1 MRSVDVAI
9 IERAAPR
16 TSVTHAVRG
25 VLRSMLR
32 GLWFVVIPLLV
43 SGLILRYLVPRT
55 VATTGFE
62 AGFAS
67 FARSH
72 AVVLLFASFV
82 TLALLLRYWRN
93 FLPGGRYLSSLP
105 HELVERVPRRR
116 IAECEEACALVL
128 SLESR
133 AAQRRLAAASSE
145 LRAAVLTAR
154 DELSRQLEAGKWSK
168 VPRANDELA
177 SAVRNLGG
185 GADEFK
191 KAFAFAG
198 LVAVAAL
205 LALQVRARF
214 VQSYEV
220 IGTSMLPTLVP
231 GELVVGN
238 VRTYDATHLPQ
249 RGDVV
254 VLRVNVD
261 GREQELIKR
270 VIGLPGDHLT
280 LAGVHPVINGWLAP
294 LCQVG
299 GYYSPDDET
308 ARTSDPS
315 GQLMMEF
322 LGNEAYLTMQ
332 SVEAAPFQEYV
343 VKPGEV
349 FVMGDNRSNS
359 RDSRSFDH
367 GAPRG
372 FPLSSVRAKVS
383 RVLFDRT
390 RYGEL
395 DLSAMFRPLVSQTK
409 LYGTDMSE
417 AEARAKSCLAIR
429 PKQASPPSPPSTALA
444 SRGLP

>member
-1 MRSVDVAI
+1 MRSADASVVA
-9 IERAAPR
+9 RAAAR
-16 TSVTHAVRG
+16 RSATH
-25 VLRSMLR
+25 VLRGALRSALR
-32 GLWFVVIPLLV
+32 GLWFVVIPLLA
-43 SGLILRYLVPRT
+43 SGLGLRYLVPHSA
-55 VATTGFE
+55 ATTGFE
-62 AGFAS
+62 ASFAS

-72 AVVLLFASFV
+72 AAVLLFGSFV
-82 TLALLLRYWRN
+82 TLALVLRYWQSW
-93 FLPGGRYLSSLP
+93 LPGGRYLSSLP
-105 HELVERVPRRR
+105 QELVERVPKRR
-116 IAECEEACALVL
+116 IAECGAAWALLL
-128 SLESR
+128 SLESGGTR
-133 AAQRRLAAASSE
+133 RRLAAASPE
-145 LRAAVLTAR
+145 LRSAVLGAR

-168 VPRANDELA
+168 VPRPHAELA
-177 SAVRNLGG
+177 SAVRNLGA

-191 KAFAFAG
+191 KAFGFAA

-231 GELVVGN
+231 GELVLGN
-238 VRTYDATHLPQ
+238 VRAYDATHLPQ

-254 VLRVNVD
+254 VLRVDVD

-299 GYYSPDDET
+299 AYYSPDDET
-308 ARTSDPS
+308 ARTNDPS

-322 LGNEAYLTMQ
+322 LGNEAYLTLQ
-332 SVEAAPFQEYV
+332 AVEAAPFQEYV
-343 VKPGEV
+343 VKAGEV

-395 DLSAMFRPLVSQTK
+395 DLSSMFRPLVSQTK

-417 AEARAKSCLAIR
+417 VEAQAKSCLAIR
-429 PKQASPPSPPSTALA
+429 PKQASPPSPPSAALA
-444 SRGLP
+444 SRGAP